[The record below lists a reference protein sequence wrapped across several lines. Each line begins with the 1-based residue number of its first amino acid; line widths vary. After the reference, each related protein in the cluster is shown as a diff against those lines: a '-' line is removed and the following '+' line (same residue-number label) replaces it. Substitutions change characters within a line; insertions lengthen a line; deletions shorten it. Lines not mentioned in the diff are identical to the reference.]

1 MIQNSTNVFNVWE
14 KQARENVAM
23 ARTDL
28 EEPHLE
34 SQVNSFC
41 EANFEKSK
49 KNKKKQ
55 FVGSSSLFF
64 FKKKNCFIRDLC
76 NLFGQQF
83 CATCHYLFNSVDH
96 PIVFFKLVCKLL

>member
-41 EANFEKSK
+41 
-49 KNKKKQ
+49 
-55 FVGSSSLFF
+55 
-64 FKKKNCFIRDLC
+64 
-76 NLFGQQF
+76 
-83 CATCHYLFNSVDH
+83 
-96 PIVFFKLVCKLL
+96 

>member
-1 MIQNSTNVFNVWE
+1 
-14 KQARENVAM
+14 M

-64 FKKKNCFIRDLC
+64 
-76 NLFGQQF
+76 
-83 CATCHYLFNSVDH
+83 
-96 PIVFFKLVCKLL
+96 